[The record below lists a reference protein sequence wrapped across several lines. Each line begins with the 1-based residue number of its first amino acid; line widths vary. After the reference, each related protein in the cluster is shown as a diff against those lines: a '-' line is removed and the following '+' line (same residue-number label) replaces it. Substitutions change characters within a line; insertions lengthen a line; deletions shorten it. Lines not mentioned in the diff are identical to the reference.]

1 MRKKENGAKQ
11 KRSPHWL
18 LYLAGGLMMAVGGV
32 LVRSG
37 NLQDQPWLRFGG
49 ILLILASL
57 AVMTLGVRRSEADTE
72 QELEQMLDELEAAEA
87 DAEPLAPGA
96 APPDLIVMGYP
107 SDVKYQ
113 VVPGERELHFVRLGW
128 GDLLSEKAIDRL
140 LEPGLTDAEIRAAME
155 KGFSVPWRE
164 IESVD
169 VTFKR
174 CVSTQLENFGI
185 FSLRNGGK
193 RRRFILLSRDETWD
207 TPERLRAFFA
217 PAAGAYSADTRR
229 HDAQK
234 DARHERREAAALRSE
249 RPDPAKLKTLR
260 RISYAVQAVTV
271 VTGLAWRMLDVPY
284 VPFAVAAVAFALLPV
299 VLAAAL
305 PRWFSV
311 GSMLEL
317 RQSEEDLAPG
327 TVDLTTAIIIGGAL
341 PMLGGLADFNVLN
354 WGWMLG
360 VAAAFGFVM
369 MLVITRGIKLPR
381 PWLRR
386 AQVWL
391 VLSVFSVGTV
401 LEVNYLLDFR
411 EPAAEEAVITD
422 KSVSG
427 GRSTSYDLCFAGD
440 RSYSVTKEDFDALE
454 VGDTVM
460 LVEHRGA
467 LGVRYVDVWTT
478 EDWYADGM
486 KGETP

>member
-1 MRKKENGAKQ
+1 MRKKENGAAR
-11 KRSPHWL
+11 KRSLHWL
-18 LYLAGGLMMAVGGV
+18 LYLAGGLMMVGGIV
-32 LVRSG
+32 LARSG
-37 NLQDQPWLRFGG
+37 NLQDDQWLRFGG
-49 ILLILASL
+49 ILLMLASL
-57 AVMTLGVRRSEADTE
+57 AVVTLGVRRYEEDSE
-72 QELEQMLDELEAAEA
+72 QELEQMLDELESEEA
-87 DAEPLAPGA
+87 DAEPLTPGA
-96 APPDLIVMGYP
+96 APPDLFVMGYP

-128 GDLLSEKAIDRL
+128 GELLSEKAIDRL

-185 FSLRNGGK
+185 FSLRTGGR

-217 PAAGAYSADTRR
+217 PAAGVYTADTKRR
-229 HDAQK
+229 DAQK
-234 DARHERREAAALRSE
+234 DAQHERREAAALRAE
-249 RPDPAKLKTLR
+249 TQNPALLKKLRLLG
-260 RISYAVQAVTV
+260 YALPALAVL
-271 VTGLAWRMLDVPY
+271 TGLVWRFLPVPY
-284 VPFAVAAVAFALLPV
+284 DLFSAICVALALLPMALV
-299 VLAAAL
+299 AAW

-311 GSMLEL
+311 SAMLEL
-317 RQSEEDLAPG
+317 RQGEEKLVPN
-327 TVDLTTAIIIGGAL
+327 TVDLTTAVIAGGIF
-341 PMLGGLADFNVLN
+341 PMLGGFADFNVLN
-354 WGWMLG
+354 WGWLVG
-360 VAAAFGFVM
+360 VAALFALVM
-369 MLVITRGIKLPR
+369 TLLMTRGLTLKKL
-381 PWLRR
+381 WLRR
-386 AQVWL
+386 ALIWL
-391 VLSVFSVGTV
+391 MLSMFSIGAV
-401 LEVNYLLDFR
+401 LEVNYLLDYC

-467 LGVRYVDVWTT
+467 LGVRYVDVWMMA
-478 EDWYADGM
+478 DWYADGT

>member
-1 MRKKENGAKQ
+1 MRKKENGAK
-11 KRSPHWL
+11 RPPHWL
-18 LYLAGGLMMAVGGV
+18 LYLAGGLMMVVGIA
-32 LVRSG
+32 LARSG
-37 NLQDQPWLRFGG
+37 NLMDDQWLRFGG
-49 ILLILASL
+49 ILLMLASL
-57 AVMTLGVRRSEADTE
+57 AVVTLGVRRYEADSE
-72 QELEQMLDELEAAEA
+72 QELEQMLDELEAEEA
-87 DAEPLAPGA
+87 DAEPPTPGA

-128 GDLLSEKAIDRL
+128 GELLSEKAIDRL

-185 FSLRNGGK
+185 FSLRTGGR

-217 PAAGAYSADTRR
+217 PAAGSYTADTKRR
-229 HDAQK
+229 DAQK
-234 DARHERREAAALRSE
+234 DAQHERREAAALRSD

-271 VTGLAWRMLDVPY
+271 VTGLAWRLLDVPY
-284 VPFAVAAVAFALLPV
+284 VPFAVAAVALALLPV

-317 RQSEEDLAPG
+317 RQSEEHLVPD
-327 TVDLTTAIIIGGAL
+327 TVDLTTAIIIGGAF

-354 WGWMLG
+354 WGWLVG
-360 VAAAFGFVM
+360 VAALFALVM
-369 MLVITRGIKLPR
+369 TLLMTRGLTLKKL
-381 PWLRR
+381 WLRR
-386 AQVWL
+386 ALIWL
-391 VLSVFSVGTV
+391 MLSMFSIGAV
-401 LEVNYLLDFR
+401 LEVNYLLDYC

-454 VGDTVM
+454 VGDTVV

-478 EDWYADGM
+478 ADWYADGT